1 MAKSMG
7 RASAKSVAPKKSMAT
22 SQEAADKKFLCY
34 CCGNEM
40 ARSNFYIS
48 TDPFNSVGVTPYC
61 KGCLEKIARNYNN
74 NYKEFGDVTK
84 ASLMAACE
92 RADVPFIET
101 IWESSVNEVNN
112 PDLKKPK
119 TNVWAAYIKSIKSLK
134 QYSGKRWRDGDL
146 FKENTSNLAI
156 PISEDRDV
164 NPEVLEELE
173 KNRRDVIKLIGYD
186 PFEKEAEE
194 DKPLLY
200 AQLIGYIDSDGNN
213 DDMTRIL
220 DSIEIV
226 RGYLQ
231 LQKLNDMSAKAFA
244 TLAQTG
250 QSGEIKNYMDTKK
263 KVADVISQLAEQ
275 SCISQKHNKNSKKG
289 ENTWT
294 GKIKMLKDLNLRE
307 AENNGFDIG
316 TCRGMQQVLEI
327 SDASI
332 MKQLALDESEWSD
345 MVAEQRSKIVKLQ
358 SERDIYKEVNRI
370 LLRENIDLRDTLSE
384 NDLLDESSLQN
395 LKQLFS
401 VFSDIEK
408 EEEEDIDLSEE
419 TSSEVETDE

>member
-1 MAKSMG
+1 
-7 RASAKSVAPKKSMAT
+7 MAT
-22 SQEAADKKFLCY
+22 GKPMGSKKKPMTTAKVASTEKFLCY
-34 CCGNEM
+34 CCGSEKK
-40 ARSNFYIS
+40 RSDFYIS

-61 KGCLEKIARNYNN
+61 KECLEKIARNYND

-92 RADVPFIET
+92 RADVPYVEEL
-101 IWESSVNEVNN
+101 WEGALKEVNN
-112 PDLKKPK
+112 PDLTKPK
-119 TNVWAAYIKSIKSLK
+119 TNAWASYIKNVKSLK
-134 QYSGKRWRDGDL
+134 QYKGLRWRDGDL
-146 FKENTSNLAI
+146 FKKSNEQPEVVI
-156 PISEDRDV
+156 EERDLD
-164 NPEVLEELE
+164 PEVLSELE
-173 KNRRDVIKLIGYD
+173 KNRRDVIRLIGYD
-186 PFEKEAEE
+186 PFEKESDE

-200 AQLIGYIDSDGNN
+200 AQLIGYIDTDGNN
-213 DDMTRIL
+213 DDQTRIL

-231 LQKLNDMSAKAFA
+231 LQKLNDMSARAFV

-250 QSGEIKNYMDTKK
+250 QSGEIKNLMDTKK
-263 KVADVISQLAEQ
+263 KLADVISQLAEQ

-316 TCRGMQQVLEI
+316 TCRGMQQVLEL

-332 MKQLALDESEWSD
+332 MKQLHLDESEWSD
-345 MVAEQRSKIVKLQ
+345 MVAEQRTKIVKLQ
-358 SERDIYKEVNRI
+358 SERDVYKEVNRI
-370 LLRENIDLRDTLSE
+370 LLRENIDLRDTLE
-384 NDLLDESSLQN
+384 DNGLLDESNLQN

-401 VFSDIEK
+401 AFADIETADSEDINVS
-408 EEEEDIDLSEE
+408 EEENE
-419 TSSEVETDE
+419 SEVPSDG